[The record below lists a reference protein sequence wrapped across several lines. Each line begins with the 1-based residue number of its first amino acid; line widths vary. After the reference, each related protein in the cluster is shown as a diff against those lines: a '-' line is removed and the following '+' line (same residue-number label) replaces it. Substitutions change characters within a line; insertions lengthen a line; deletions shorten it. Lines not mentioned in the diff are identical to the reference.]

1 MTQEILQTKY
11 ERIRIINAM
20 DTCNRTKIYGL
31 KFRRMDKDKRLEV
44 LDLVLG
50 GLSVAEALKL
60 ARKG

>member
-1 MTQEILQTKY
+1 MTQIELTAKY

-31 KFRRMDKDKRLEV
+31 KFRRMEKDKRLEV

-50 GLSVAEALKL
+50 GLSVAEAVRT